1 MALELSPSAIEPL
14 WQAAFGDA
22 ERPQLYKTT
31 SPGNDGFVPLTDP
44 QSFIQEIHGM
54 SHPKLYALAA
64 NGQLALKLAQEE
76 YLAIDKIVKRV
87 KEQESTLDPQA
98 LEDPDVFEAE
108 REATLYGYKYV
119 PAKPALLNGI
129 KIGEASEPATIP
141 DVEKREVH
149 LFPDPMAQGGFY
161 PSKWKHSDYQ
171 KLKAA
176 ASNPNNIDGWEPV
189 LKDGKKLVPRVN
201 PRKPY
206 WQEELDVYKKRK
218 STHKR
223 KAAEVDGLNDDRPGT
238 SSSGDSVDT
247 PSRAVNKPLT
257 RFKGTKVPPT
267 RDVSEAPSANVT
279 PRGRRQNTPVTALP
293 VTPHGLG
300 SPGFKRR
307 RLDPTPKSTTRPRD
321 IEVTTA
327 PQITMS
333 RDELYEKKWDAN
345 ELIAAVS
352 QNHAWLSDDPTRA
365 NKMKNKILTSKFPV
379 RTFSMYKKWQ
389 YWKNNDQAK
398 RPRRAKGNGKGASAS
413 KVQEVET
420 EESDD
425 DSQYV
430 GENESTK
437 HVNSH
442 LKETKASDDATGE
455 EIEVAMQQPI
465 KLQIPG
471 TELVK
476 QEGGRIAS
484 SSPNTPTRRSTRNSR
499 RASG

>member
-1 MALELSPSAIEPL
+1 MAVELAPSAIELL

-31 SPGNDGFVPLTDP
+31 SPGNDGFAPLTDP

-54 SHPKLYALAA
+54 SHSKLYALAA
-64 NGQLALKLAQEE
+64 NGQLALKLAQDE

-87 KEQESTLDPQA
+87 KEQEPTLDPQS

-129 KIGEASEPATIP
+129 KIGEASEHATIP

-161 PSKWKHSDYQ
+161 PLKWKNSDYQ
-171 KLKAA
+171 KSKAA
-176 ASNPNNIDGWEPV
+176 ALNPNNIDGWEPI
-189 LKDGKKLVPRVN
+189 LKDGKKLVPRAN

-206 WQEELDVYKKRK
+206 WQEELDVYKKR

-223 KAAEVDGLNDDRPGT
+223 KAAEVDGLTDDRPGT

-267 RDVSEAPSANVT
+267 RDVSEAPSTSAT
-279 PRGRRQNTPVTALP
+279 PRNRRQNTPMTALP
-293 VTPHGLG
+293 VAPYALG
-300 SPGFKRR
+300 SPGSKRR
-307 RLDPTPKSTTRPRD
+307 RLDPTPRSSTRPRD
-321 IEVTTA
+321 IDVTTA

-333 RDELYEKKWDAN
+333 REELYEKKWDAN

-398 RPRRAKGNGKGASAS
+398 RPRRAKGPGKGASAS
-413 KVQEVET
+413 KVQDVET

-425 DSQYV
+425 DLLDV
-430 GENESTK
+430 GEDESVK
-437 HVNSH
+437 HANGH
-442 LKETKASDDATGE
+442 MKERKASNDATGE
-455 EIEVAMQQPI
+455 EIEVAVQQPI
-465 KLQIPG
+465 KLQIPA

-476 QEGGRIAS
+476 RDIGRIAS

>member
-1 MALELSPSAIEPL
+1 MALEISPSAIRPI

-31 SPGNDGFVPLTDP
+31 SPGNDGFAPLSDP
-44 QSFIQEIHGM
+44 QSFIQEFHGM
-54 SHPKLYALAA
+54 PHGKLYALAA
-64 NGQLALKLAQEE
+64 NGQLALKLAQDE

-98 LEDPDVFEAE
+98 LEEPEVFEAE
-108 REATLYGYKYV
+108 KEATLYGYKYV

-129 KIGEASEPATIP
+129 KVGEASEPAAIP
-141 DVEKREVH
+141 DVEKKEVH
-149 LFPDPMAQGGFY
+149 LFADPMAQGGFY
-161 PSKWKHSDYQ
+161 PLKWKNSDYQ

-176 ASNPNNIDGWEPV
+176 APNPNNIDGWEPV
-189 LKDGKKLVPRVN
+189 LKDGKKLVPRAN

-206 WQEELDVYKKRK
+206 WQEELDVYKRK

-223 KAAEVDGLNDDRPGT
+223 KAADVDGLNDERPGT
-238 SSSGDSVDT
+238 SSSADSVKT

-267 RDVSEAPSANVT
+267 RDVSEAPSTNAT
-279 PRGRRQNTPVTALP
+279 PRGRRQNTPIIGGP
-293 VTPHGLG
+293 GTPIGLG

-307 RLDPTPKSTTRPRD
+307 KLDPTPKSTTRAR
-321 IEVTTA
+321 EVEIGTA

-333 RDELYEKKWDAN
+333 REELFDKKWDAN
-345 ELIAAVS
+345 ELMAAVS
-352 QNHAWLSDDPTRA
+352 QNHAWLSDDPVRA
-365 NKMKNKILTSKFPV
+365 SNMKNKILTSKFPV

-389 YWKNNDQAK
+389 YWKKNDQAK
-398 RPRRAKGNGKGASAS
+398 RPRRGKGDRKGASAS
-413 KVQEVET
+413 KLQEA
-420 EESDD
+420 ESE
-425 DSQYV
+425 DSEDGLQDI
-430 GENESTK
+430 GEDESTNY
-437 HVNSH
+437 VNGDM
-442 LKETKASDDATGE
+442 KERGASDDATGE
-455 EIEVAMQQPI
+455 EIEVAVPHQI

-471 TELVK
+471 SVLVK
-476 QEGGRIAS
+476 QEGGSIGS